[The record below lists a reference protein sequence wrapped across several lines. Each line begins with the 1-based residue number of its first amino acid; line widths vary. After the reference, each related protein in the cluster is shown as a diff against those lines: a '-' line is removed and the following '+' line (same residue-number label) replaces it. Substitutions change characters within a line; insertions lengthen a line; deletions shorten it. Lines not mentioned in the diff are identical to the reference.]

1 MDSCHSHA
9 DMSSHTPSHCSNTTS
24 QDDSAAMMF
33 DGADKA
39 SGRKALRRYRYTN
52 IVVTVVLIA
61 AALWDLRSS

>member
-1 MDSCHSHA
+1 
-9 DMSSHTPSHCSNTTS
+9 
-24 QDDSAAMMF
+24 MMF